1 SLAVR
6 PSRPCSGRGLTQ
18 NCHVS
23 CKPRTLRAVLVSIL
37 SFLAGMSETRKVT
50 IFGSGLVGCQWAML
64 FAAAGFQVALHD
76 AKEGQAARALQQID
90 SQLRDLSAKGHLR
103 GCLSAEQQQQLI
115 SAPGSLDEALDGAF
129 LVQECVFEDVQV
141 KRDVFRLLDA
151 KAPAEAF
158 LCSSTS
164 CIMPSEFTSELPGR
178 ARCLVAHPVNP
189 PYFLSLVELVPSPFT
204 DPAAVQT
211 VKETLVKL
219 GQEPIVMTC
228 GLAPRYCFLGP
239 LAVMQTNA
247 SGIRDYCQRFGSGV
261 ARVSATFGPTPT
273 YQGEEVDRVAAQMNT
288 LMPPESLADVCAR
301 RNQFLA
307 ALARMK
313 RDFSQSRGSQDN
325 I

>member
-1 SLAVR
+1 
-6 PSRPCSGRGLTQ
+6 
-18 NCHVS
+18 
-23 CKPRTLRAVLVSIL
+23 
-37 SFLAGMSETRKVT
+37 MSETRKVT

-219 GQEPIVMTC
+219 GQEPIVINYEID
-228 GLAPRYCFLGP
+228 GF
-239 LAVMQTNA
+239 AVNRLQYAIINEAWRLVT
-247 SGIRDYCQRFGSGV
+247 SGR
-261 ARVSATFGPTPT
+261 
-273 YQGEEVDRVAAQMNT
+273 
-288 LMPPESLADVCAR
+288 
-301 RNQFLA
+301 
-307 ALARMK
+307 
-313 RDFSQSRGSQDN
+313 
-325 I
+325 

>member
-1 SLAVR
+1 
-6 PSRPCSGRGLTQ
+6 
-18 NCHVS
+18 
-23 CKPRTLRAVLVSIL
+23 
-37 SFLAGMSETRKVT
+37 MSETRKVT

-204 DPAAVQT
+204 DPATVQT

-219 GQEPIVMTC
+219 GQEPIVKLRRQMQNVEPKDSSRESLLVMTC

-288 LMPPESLADVCAR
+288 LMPPESLAGVCAR

>member
-76 AKEGQAARALQQID
+76 AKEGQAARAL
-90 SQLRDLSAKGHLR
+90 SRSTATKGHLR

-204 DPAAVQT
+204 DRRLCKPQMQNV
-211 VKETLVKL
+211 
-219 GQEPIVMTC
+219 EPKDSSRESLLVMTC

>member
-23 CKPRTLRAVLVSIL
+23 C
-37 SFLAGMSETRKVT
+37 KVT

-204 DPAAVQT
+204 DPGGCANREGDAC
-211 VKETLVKL
+211 KAGPGADRDDLR
-219 GQEPIVMTC
+219 
-228 GLAPRYCFLGP
+228 LAPRYCFLGP